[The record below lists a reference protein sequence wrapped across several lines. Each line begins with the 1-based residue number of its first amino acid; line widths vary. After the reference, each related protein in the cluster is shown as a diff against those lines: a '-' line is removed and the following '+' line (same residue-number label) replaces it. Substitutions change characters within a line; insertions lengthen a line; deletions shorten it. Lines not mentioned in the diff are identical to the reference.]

1 MHKGERIILLLLLA
15 AAIAWAVMA
24 SVRVQDGRNE
34 LSKAKAERDSLMR
47 AIERRERYDG
57 IRLALVI
64 DSLRAWHD
72 STLAAAITS
81 NTYIGHHEEAR
92 ALPLPDKWRY
102 MGVVAVRVDSAAA
115 GHP

>member
-1 MHKGERIILLLLLA
+1 MRTERIVLLVLLA
-15 AAIAWAVMA
+15 AAIAWAVV
-24 SVRVQDGRNE
+24 SSTRVKTVRVEASQARR
-34 LSKAKAERDSLMR
+34 ERDSLIRVME
-47 AIERRERYDG
+47 ARERTTSS
-57 IRLALVI
+57 RLAVVV

-81 NTYIGHHEEAR
+81 NTYLGHHEEAR